1 MSKTSVRI
9 KLALAKYL
17 PDAILFKYLIKK
29 GPSLKNPKTFNEKII
44 WLKYCDRKPI
54 YTTMVDKYAVK
65 QYVADIIGEEHI
77 IPTLGVW
84 DSYDE
89 IDFSE
94 LPNRF
99 VLKCTHDSGSIR
111 IIHDKSMIDHQE
123 LKEYYNQKLSYNYYY
138 ADKEWPYKK
147 VKPRII
153 AEEYLNL
160 SGDNGLVDYKF
171 FCFNNKPK
179 LLYISTGMDNHAT
192 AKISFYDLNGNEL
205 PFHRNDF
212 APYHN
217 AVMPENFGEMEYIA
231 ELLAKRVESP
241 FIRIDLYSIKGH
253 VFFSEFTFYPNG
265 GCMPFE
271 PKEWDLKLG
280 QMLELPKNKRFSK

>member
-1 MSKTSVRI
+1 MSKTTA
-9 KLALAKYL
+9 KLKQALVEEL
-17 PDAILFKYLIKK
+17 PDSLLFKLMKK
-29 GPSLKNPKTFNEKII
+29 KKHSLENPKTFNEKIT
-44 WLKYCDRKPI
+44 WLKYCDRKPV

-65 QYVADIIGEEHI
+65 QYVAEIIGEEHV

-89 IDFSE
+89 IDFNI

-99 VLKCTHDSGSIR
+99 VLKCTHDSGSIK
-111 IIHDKSMIDHQE
+111 IIHDKSKINHGE
-123 LKEYYNQKLSYNYYY
+123 LKEYYSQKLSYNYYY
-138 ADKEWPYKK
+138 ADREWPYKN

-153 AEEYLNL
+153 AEEYLDL
-160 SGDNGLVDYKF
+160 SEENGLVDYKF

-179 LLYISTGMDNHAT
+179 LLYISTGMNNHAT
-192 AKISFYDLNGNEL
+192 AKMSFYDLNGKEL
-205 PFHRNDF
+205 PFYRNDY

-217 AVMPENFGEMEYIA
+217 AILPESFGEMKNISG
-231 ELLAKRVESP
+231 LLAKRVESP

-253 VFFSEFTFYPNG
+253 VYFSEFTFYPNG
-265 GCMPFE
+265 GCIPFE

-280 QMLELPKNKRFSK
+280 QLLELPI